1 MNRRMLKWCGI
12 VLSLGLL
19 AVLLPGCLVS
29 IKTVSAAYDA
39 PSDQFRFLSVYQ
51 QIRGD
56 KPENQAA
63 DEKWLTALYANR
75 ANLILLPHGSPSFFQ
90 DLGETAI
97 LRLADLKYAEVPLSQ
112 APQKGLESQAALVAL
127 DDITVLPGRFF
138 LRGPDNLCYY
148 HQIIVPGKTADA
160 VLAYLNGRLSETG
173 KDSIVAAIDQELAR
187 RQGGG
192 TWMTWQ
198 EFTRQCID
206 QSMNVLGS
214 SSSTTQ
220 PAPSTTAPLDTQSLQ
235 LLRDALASGKMPLVR
250 RADQVFVEAPLTE
263 ADVTG
268 LVGFVEACRSALG
281 ERLDHPAANEKP
293 DTQNTNRMLRRLMNC
308 ASVTAADKTH
318 AQATIDLIAL
328 FNSFD
333 DPVQTSAMVD
343 KGSQAAGRRMAELAA
358 KQLDLDEGLTV
369 EQVAADFKSGTLK
382 AYPPAPAVQPGAGL
396 GEIRPATQP
405 AK

>member
-1 MNRRMLKWCGI
+1 MSMIARFKWLGI
-12 VLSLGLL
+12 ALTLCLL
-19 AVLLPGCLVS
+19 AVLLPGCLVA
-29 IKTVSAAYDA
+29 IKTVSAVYDA

-56 KPENQAA
+56 KPQNQAA

-75 ANLILLPHGSPSFFQ
+75 ANLILVPQGSPSMFQ
-90 DLGETAI
+90 DLGESAV

-112 APQKGLESQAALVAL
+112 APQKGPLESQAAQLAL

-160 VLAYLNGRLSETG
+160 VLAYMNKRFSETG

-187 RQGGG
+187 RRSGG
-192 TWMTWQ
+192 TWMNWQ
-198 EFTRQCID
+198 EFTNVCID
-206 QSMNVLGS
+206 QSIASLEGNQ
-214 SSSTTQ
+214 STTQ

-235 LLRDALASGKMPLVR
+235 MLRDALASGKMPLVR
-250 RADQVFVEAPLTE
+250 RGDEVFLTAQITE

-268 LVGFVEACRSALG
+268 LVGFVEAFRSALG
-281 ERLDHPAANEKP
+281 DRLDHPAANEKS
-293 DTQNTNRMLRRLMNC
+293 DTRDFRRMLGRLINC
-308 ASVTAADKTH
+308 AMVTAADKTH
-318 AQATIDLIAL
+318 AQATIDLTAL

-333 DPVQTSAMVD
+333 DPVETSATVD
-343 KGSQAAGRRMAELAA
+343 KGSQAAGRHMAELAA
-358 KQLDLDEGLTV
+358 KQLDLDQGLTV
-369 EQVAADFKSGTLK
+369 DQVVADFKAGTLK
-382 AYPPAPAVQPGAGL
+382 AYPPSSPVEPGAGL

-405 AK
+405 